1 MYIHKKSLFH
11 KIKLFFLIFII
22 VFPLSLISGCEKKE
36 EEKTSSVDFTV
47 VTDSDI
53 PKELKKL
60 IKERRKNP
68 FELSFSDGSYLY
80 VVKGYGKQHAT
91 DYSIIV
97 NDFYMSEDTLVFDT
111 DLSGPE
117 KESNTSQKPSY
128 PYIVIKTR
136 YIENSIVFK

>member
-68 FELSFSDGSYLY
+68 FELSFSDGSYL
-80 VVKGYGKQHAT
+80 
-91 DYSIIV
+91 
-97 NDFYMSEDTLVFDT
+97 
-111 DLSGPE
+111 
-117 KESNTSQKPSY
+117 
-128 PYIVIKTR
+128 
-136 YIENSIVFK
+136 

>member
-80 VVKGYGKQHAT
+80 VVKGYGKQQAT

-111 DLSGPE
+111 DLSGPG
-117 KESNTSQKPSY
+117 KDADISHKASF
-128 PYIVIKTR
+128 PYIVIKTE
-136 YIENSIVFK
+136 YIENSIIFK

>member
-80 VVKGYGKQHAT
+80 VVKGYGKQQAT

-97 NDFYMSEDTLVFDT
+97 NDFYMSEDT